1 MLAVLLA
8 LALAAA
14 AEEPPATTA
23 LPVSLDRIRDGLQRK
38 PVLRINA
45 PAPEPPTFRVEIIE
59 HPYFHAQPK
68 PWDYG
73 GGGFAS
79 SAPSATPGAPPPGG
93 RAPGGSDVLPL
104 FTKAKHAL
112 DEHAA
117 RREVQQ
123 AILEFCAQYS
133 CVLR

>member
-1 MLAVLLA
+1 MLAALLA

-23 LPVSLDRIRDGLQRK
+23 LPVSLDRIREGLQRK
-38 PVLRINA
+38 PVLRIA
-45 PAPEPPTFRVEIIE
+45 PPPQPATFRVEIIE
-59 HPYFHAQPK
+59 HPYFHAEPK
-68 PWDYG
+68 PWDYR

-79 SAPSATPGAPPPGG
+79 SAPSATPGAPPPLG
-93 RAPGGSDVLPL
+93 RVQGGSDILPI
-104 FTKAKHAL
+104 FAKAKHAL

-123 AILEFCAQYS
+123 AIAEFCAQYS